1 MSLLRYTYVPPY
13 SANILMVE
21 GPYNLTNGYIESL
34 QVFLYVQLICESL
47 LRTKYIIIICT
58 HDTHINT
65 L

>member
-1 MSLLRYTYVPPY
+1 
-13 SANILMVE
+13 MVE

-34 QVFLYVQLICESL
+34 QAFLYLQLICESL
-47 LRTKYIIIICT
+47 LRTKYIIIISA